1 MVNAVPLGIID
12 SLSEG
17 FATVN
22 RRLWVLLLPILL
34 DVLLVSGPGISVN
47 ALVSR
52 ALAAVEHSGKP
63 DDAPPGAPG
72 SVEPS
77 DNTDQLR
84 TVIKSFQD
92 TNLMG
97 LLAWQIPSVVGAT
110 ATTPLPKIRG
120 SIVSEPA
127 GAWALLWQALG
138 LAVLSLLGSSF
149 YLAGLAG
156 GVRREAFRFGHWAAQ
171 AVRGWLSFLALYA
184 GLLLVALPVVAVGV
198 GLSLALSLLSV
209 GLGSLIS
216 GVMGAGVITLAFY
229 LYFTDDAI
237 FLTGVWPV
245 RAIIMSAGLVAH
257 HVGKTLGLFL
267 LANLILVGLPL
278 ALRLVV
284 EHPAGLVA
292 AALAHAYVASGIT
305 AGGMV
310 FFYQR
315 FTLSPKPETAVAL

>member
-34 DVLLVSGPGISVN
+34 DVLLLSGPGISVN
-47 ALVSR
+47 ALVTR
-52 ALAAVEHSGKP
+52 ALAAVEQSNKA
-63 DDAPPGAPG
+63 DDTGPG
-72 SVEPS
+72 EPAS
-77 DNTDQLR
+77 PVAESTAQLL
-84 TVIKSFQD
+84 TIIKSFQD
-92 TNLMG
+92 TNLVG

-120 SIVSEPA
+120 PVVAEPG
-127 GAWALLWQALG
+127 GALPLLGHAFG
-138 LAVLSLLGSSF
+138 LAVLSLLGGSF

-156 GVRREAFRFGHWAAQ
+156 GVRREAFQLGQWATLAL
-171 AVRGWLSFLALYA
+171 RGWVSFLALYA
-184 GLLLVALPVVAVGV
+184 GLLLAMLPLVAVGL
-198 GLSLALSLLSV
+198 GLSLLLGALSAA
-209 GLGSLIS
+209 LGSLVS
-216 GVMGAGVITLAFY
+216 GVLGAGVITLAFY
-229 LYFTDDAI
+229 LYFTDDAL
-237 FLTGVWPV
+237 FLSGVWPL
-245 RAIIMSAGLVAH
+245 RAMKMSAGLVARNF
-257 HVGKTLGLFL
+257 GQTMGLFL

-292 AALAHAYVASGIT
+292 AALGHAYVASGIT

-315 FTLSPKPETAVAL
+315 LVVQPNPAAPVAA